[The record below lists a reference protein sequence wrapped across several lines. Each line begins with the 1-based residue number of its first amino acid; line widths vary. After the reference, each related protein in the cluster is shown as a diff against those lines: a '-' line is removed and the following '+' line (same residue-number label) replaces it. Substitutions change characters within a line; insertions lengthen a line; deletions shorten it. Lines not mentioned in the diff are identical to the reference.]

1 MNGSILNTIK
11 QLLGISSSDDSFD
24 VNVIISINSVLTIL
38 SQMGLS
44 EADGFMITGTTEEWS
59 ELIGSRTDLEFVK
72 TYIGLKVKLMFDP
85 PTSSAAID
93 AIKRNIDELE
103 WRITNIYVKKEES

>member
-38 SQMGLS
+38 SQLGLT
-44 EADGFMITGTTEEWS
+44 EADCFMIKGTAEQWS
-59 ELIGSRTDLEFVK
+59 DLLGSRTDLEFVK
-72 TYIGLKVKLMFDP
+72 TYIGLKVKMMFDP
-85 PTSSAAID
+85 PASSAAIE
-93 AIKRNIDELE
+93 AMKRTIDELE
-103 WRITNIYVKKEES
+103 WRIKNIYVKKEVL